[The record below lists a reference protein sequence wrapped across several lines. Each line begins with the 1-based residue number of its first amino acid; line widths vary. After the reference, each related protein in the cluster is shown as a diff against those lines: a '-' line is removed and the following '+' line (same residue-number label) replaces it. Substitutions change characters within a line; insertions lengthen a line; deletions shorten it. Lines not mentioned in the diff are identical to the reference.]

1 MSSFGFNGLCTFDA
15 ILGRDFLC
23 QVGFT
28 IDFVNNTMSCM
39 DMIVHMDPLTFFD
52 DGERLRDALLH
63 FDAPMIVESSYALEI
78 KAAENNYVNIDTVV
92 NEKMHLTTMQRSC
105 LRTILVRYQHDLMEN
120 YKFILMN
127 RYI

>member
-1 MSSFGFNGLCTFDA
+1 
-15 ILGRDFLC
+15 
-23 QVGFT
+23 
-28 IDFVNNTMSCM
+28 M